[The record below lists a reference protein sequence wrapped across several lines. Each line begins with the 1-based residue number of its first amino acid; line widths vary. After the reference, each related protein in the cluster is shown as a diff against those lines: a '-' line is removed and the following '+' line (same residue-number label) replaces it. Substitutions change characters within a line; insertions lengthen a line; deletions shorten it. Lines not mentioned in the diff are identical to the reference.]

1 VKLHVL
7 RALVD
12 VHIRKVLADKGNLF
26 WLFGMPMMFSI
37 LMGMMF
43 GGFVG
48 GSGNLPEVRIYDAD
62 RSAASGDLVA
72 GLAGSDYY
80 TTVVA
85 DTIGS
90 VDLARELVNDG
101 RRTATLYIPPGL
113 ADSLAIG
120 GTAYLSF
127 FHDADRLSAQSAR
140 TDLEMVV
147 FRLEAERAGRRA
159 APGDFNT
166 ARFDSL
172 WNTPRLT
179 LESTFLGRREQ
190 AELKLTE
197 GGQHTGPAYTLMF
210 VMMFML
216 MSVRDVVVE
225 RRNGTLTRLRL
236 GAASPSL
243 LAVGMLAGPWVVG
256 LLQMTI
262 LLLLNALVM
271 GIDYGES
278 VASLVVLMV
287 LFTGVSTTLALVLA
301 TFCRTPGQA
310 DGIGMTASMT
320 LAPLGGLW
328 WPLEVVPGFMQ
339 KIGLALPTGQGITIF
354 HDMIGRGYGLAENAT
369 QFLGLGVWLV
379 VLLVIATVRFRRL
392 ID

>member
-1 VKLHVL
+1 VNLRVL
-7 RALVD
+7 RALIS
-12 VHIRKVLADKGNLF
+12 VHIRKVLADRGNLF

-43 GGFVG
+43 GAFD
-48 GSGNLPEVRIYDAD
+48 GSSGLPEVRVYDAD
-62 RSAASGDLVA
+62 RSDASRDLVS
-72 GLAGSDYY
+72 GLEGSDHFVV
-80 TTVVA
+80 VVA
-85 DTIGS
+85 DTVGS
-90 VDLARELVNDG
+90 VDLARDLVNDG
-101 RRTATLYIPPGL
+101 RRTATLYIPPGM
-113 ADSLAIG
+113 ADSLSTG
-120 GTAYLSF
+120 GTAHLSF

-147 FRLEAERAGRRA
+147 ARLEAEGAGRRLA
-159 APGDFNT
+159 AGDFDA

-172 WNTPRLT
+172 WNEPRLT
-179 LESTFLGRREQ
+179 LDSTFLGRREQ
-190 AELKLTE
+190 AELKLSK

-262 LLLLNALVM
+262 LLLLNAVVM

-287 LFTGVSTTLALVLA
+287 LFTGVSTSLALVLA

-354 HDMIGRGYGLAENAT
+354 HDMIGRGYGLIENSG
-369 QFLGLGVWLV
+369 QFLALGVWLV
-379 VLLVIATVRFRRL
+379 VLLAIATVRFRRL